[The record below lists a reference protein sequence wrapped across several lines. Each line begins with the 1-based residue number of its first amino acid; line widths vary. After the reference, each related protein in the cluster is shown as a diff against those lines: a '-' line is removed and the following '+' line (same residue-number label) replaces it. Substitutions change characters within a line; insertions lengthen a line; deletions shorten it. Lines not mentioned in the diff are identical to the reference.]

1 MATLAATSY
10 CDRAYLEDPLAA
22 ISHLAVADVS
32 DDSVAMYDDDAQ
44 ASGCAEL
51 ADADGCE
58 K

>member
-1 MATLAATSY
+1 MVTLAATSY
-10 CDRAYLEDPLAA
+10 CDRAYLVNPPEA

-32 DDSVAMYDDDAQ
+32 DDSVAMYDDGQ

-51 ADADGCE
+51 TDADGCE